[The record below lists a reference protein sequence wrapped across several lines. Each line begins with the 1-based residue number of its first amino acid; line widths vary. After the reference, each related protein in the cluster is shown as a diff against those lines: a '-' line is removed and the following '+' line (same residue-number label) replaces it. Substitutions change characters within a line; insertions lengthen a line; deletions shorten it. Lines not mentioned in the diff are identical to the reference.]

1 MFNAVKANCHYCGA
15 IDVYIC
21 STPEKDGLCAE
32 CHKLVIENSR
42 EAIKAI
48 KTTGGKSSKKHTNKN
63 TVLKH
68 KRRFTVNL
76 LREIKHDLR
85 EAKKNPFYQKTRR
98 KVSMQKALTVM
109 FLTNPL
115 KGYFAWR
122 ASLVRRKVI

>member
-48 KTTGGKSSKKHTNKN
+48 KITSGKSSKNHTNKN
-63 TVLKH
+63 TVLKA
-68 KRRFTVNL
+68 KADAEAALFKLTGGVN
-76 LREIKHDLR
+76 IKL
-85 EAKKNPFYQKTRR
+85 
-98 KVSMQKALTVM
+98 
-109 FLTNPL
+109 
-115 KGYFAWR
+115 
-122 ASLVRRKVI
+122 

>member
-1 MFNAVKANCHYCGA
+1 MKINNH
-15 IDVYIC
+15 I
-21 STPEKDGLCAE
+21 
-32 CHKLVIENSR
+32 
-42 EAIKAI
+42 
-48 KTTGGKSSKKHTNKN
+48 
-63 TVLKH
+63 KH
-68 KRRFTVNL
+68 KQRFTVNFS
-76 LREIKHDLR
+76 REIKHDLR